1 MKFSDIPS
9 HADAKE
15 KLRHMIDSN
24 HIPHAL
30 LLEGP
35 EGIGKFALARAA
47 AQYLHC
53 ENRQDGDSCGK
64 CPACLQHQAFN
75 HIDTHFIFPVVNKDR
90 ISDDYIGEWREFL
103 TESPF
108 MDFRKW
114 MTYLDSPNTQPAI
127 YVKESEDIIHKL
139 SFTSHRSRY
148 KVVLMWLPERMRIEA
163 ANKLLKQIEEPFSD
177 TIFIL
182 VSNNSN
188 EILPTIYS
196 RTQRIVLHRIPDNKI
211 SEYLTSRYPVSAE
224 DAATLAHLAEG
235 SLLRAGELVTLN
247 SENKKFL
254 ALFIELMRKAY
265 QRDVKS
271 LKAWAADVSALGREQ
286 EVRLLT
292 YCMRLI
298 RENFIYNLHVSSLN
312 YLNQEEKAFSANFA
326 RFVNERNVIQLME
339 ELNKASIDIAGNA
352 NGKIVLFDLAL
363 RVILLLK
370 A

>member
-1 MKFSDIPS
+1 MKFSDIPF
-9 HADAKE
+9 HAEAKE
-15 KLRHMIDSN
+15 KIRHMIDSG

-30 LLEGP
+30 LIEGP

-53 ENRQDGDSCGK
+53 ENRQNGDSCGK
-64 CPACLQHQAFN
+64 CPACLQHKTFN
-75 HIDTHFIFPVVNKDR
+75 HIDTHFIFPVVKKDR
-90 ISDDYIGEWREFL
+90 ISDDYINEWHEFL
-103 TESPF
+103 DESPF
-108 MDFRKW
+108 MDFKKW
-114 MTYLDSPNTQPAI
+114 MSYLDSPNTQPAI

-139 SFTSHRSRY
+139 SFTSHRSRH
-148 KVVLMWLPERMRIEA
+148 KVVLMWLPERLRIEA

-182 VSNNSN
+182 VSNNSA

-196 RTQRIVLHRIPDNKI
+196 RTQRVVLRRLSDLEIA
-211 SEYLTSRYPVSAE
+211 EYMTDRYQVSHE
-224 DAATLAHLAEG
+224 DAVALSHLAEG
-235 SLLRAGELVTLN
+235 NLLKAQELITLN
-247 SENKKFL
+247 SESKKFL

-265 QRDVKS
+265 QRDVKA
-271 LKAWAADVSALGREQ
+271 LKTWATDVAALGREQ
-286 EVRLLT
+286 ELRLLA

-298 RENFIYNLHVSSLN
+298 RENFIYNLHVPSLN
-312 YLNQEEKAFSANFA
+312 YLVQEEKAFSVNFA
-326 RFVNERNVIQLME
+326 RFVNERNVVQLMN
-339 ELNKASIDIAGNA
+339 ELNQASIDIAGNA